1 MMTSSTPAYDGPSF
15 GGVAKSPTKSRDKNQ
30 KLRIKNK
37 ESRMFVLHPRLDFP
51 LRFVWQLLLLTSA
64 ALWAHDAYASILV
77 TNFGTDSSSCG
88 SSASPC
94 RSISQAIENATSGET
109 IYVGAGRYGD
119 VSGTGTFTG
128 PGDEHAQP
136 ASGQFD
142 YSGCVVCISKAVQI
156 YSLNGPA
163 LTVIQANSAANFPNA
178 VLITVDGVTF
188 GSPGHGFGIA
198 NGGGNGI
205 VVDLEQSPAIAH
217 GVTVS
222 GNIDAGDSQ
231 GFVFEGPPG
240 EPTDGRCPPG
250 CPFPANTGVF
260 RFSDNRANG
269 SGTGFR
275 ILAEASGCCTGP
287 LNNMQIVLQDNVAVG
302 TQTGF
307 FVDKG
312 VLINCDGCGDGATA
326 SNVSVSNNFAANSGV
341 GFSLFTAGLVMQ
353 NVALSSATAG
363 FVITAPA
370 GAFTGNS
377 AIGNYGPGVVVLF
390 FTDNGGHD
398 PPIDFGKFSGNNL
411 YGNDRNRQPAAV
423 SSSLPT
429 LFPYNPGPSARC
441 GILNLGAIAAAEV
454 TDTPPQIPVPP
465 FRGAT
470 VEAVEG
476 FWGSS
481 KGPQSTGP
489 GDTVGG
495 ACDQNGATTTA
506 SKPFLTSPVA
516 IPAAPAL

>member
-1 MMTSSTPAYDGPSF
+1 
-15 GGVAKSPTKSRDKNQ
+15 VTKQ
-30 KLRIKNK
+30 
-37 ESRMFVLHPRLDFP
+37 RLDFT
-51 LRFVWQLLLLTSA
+51 LRFAWQWFLLTSA
-64 ALWAHDAYASILV
+64 ALWAHAAYSSSILV

-88 SSASPC
+88 SNASPC
-94 RSISQAIENATSGET
+94 RSISQAIENAAPGEV

-136 ASGQFD
+136 ASGPFD

-178 VLITVDGVTF
+178 VLITVDKVTF

-205 VVDLEQSPAIAH
+205 VVDLEQSPGIAH

-222 GNIDAGDSQ
+222 GNIDGGDSQ

-240 EPTDGRCPPG
+240 VPPFGRCPPQNQF
-250 CPFPANTGVF
+250 CPPPNVGVF
-260 RFSDNRANG
+260 LFSDNRANG

-275 ILAEASGCCTGP
+275 ILTKASACCGVVT
-287 LNNMQIVLQDNVAVG
+287 NNMQIVLKDNVAVG

-307 FVDKG
+307 SVDKG
-312 VLINCDGCGDGATA
+312 LLDNCDGCGDNATA
-326 SNVSVSNNFAANSGV
+326 GNVTTSNNFAASSGV
-341 GFSLFTAGLVMQ
+341 GFSLFTAGPVNQ
-353 NVALSSATAG
+353 NVALSNATAG

-370 GAFTGNS
+370 GVFTGNS
-377 AIGNYGPGVVVLF
+377 AVSNYGPGVVTLF

-423 SSSLPT
+423 GSSLPT
-429 LFPYNPGPSARC
+429 FFPYNPGPSAHC
-441 GILNLGAIAAAEV
+441 GVLNLGSIAVAEQV
-454 TDTPPQIPVPP
+454 DTLPQPPAPP
-465 FRGAT
+465 FRVAT
-470 VEAVEG
+470 VESAEA

-495 ACDQNGATTTA
+495 ACDQNSAVTTA
-506 SKPFLTSPVA
+506 SKPFLTSPVS
-516 IPAAPAL
+516 IQAAPAL

>member
-1 MMTSSTPAYDGPSF
+1 
-15 GGVAKSPTKSRDKNQ
+15 
-30 KLRIKNK
+30 
-37 ESRMFVLHPRLDFP
+37 MFALKQRLDFP
-51 LRFVWQLLLLTSA
+51 LRLVWRLLLLTSA
-64 ALWAHDAYASILV
+64 ALWAHAAYSSILV

-94 RSISQAIENATSGET
+94 RSISQAIENASSGET

-178 VLITVDGVTF
+178 VLITADGVTF

-205 VVDLEQSPAIAH
+205 VVDLEQGPGIAH

-222 GNIDAGDSQ
+222 GNIDMGDSQ
-231 GFVFEGPPG
+231 GFVFDGPPG
-240 EPTDGRCPPG
+240 AAFGLCPPQNPL
-250 CPFPANTGVF
+250 CPPLNTGVF

-269 SGTGFR
+269 SGTGFT
-275 ILAEASGCCTGP
+275 ILAKAS
-287 LNNMQIVLQDNVAVG
+287 NNFPTYKLQIVLQDNVAVG
-302 TQTGF
+302 AVTGF

-312 VLINCDGCGDGATA
+312 LLINCDGCGDNATA
-326 SNVSVSNNFAANSGV
+326 GNVTTQYNFAASSGV
-341 GFSLFTAGLVMQ
+341 GFSLSTAGLVNQ
-353 NVALSSATAG
+353 NVSLSNATAG

-377 AIGNYGPGVVVLF
+377 AISNYGPGVVVEF
-390 FTDNGGHD
+390 FTANGG
-398 PPIDFGKFSGNNL
+398 PPVDFGKFSGNNL

-423 SSSLPT
+423 SSSLRT
-429 LFPYNPGPSARC
+429 LNPYNPGPSARC
-441 GILNLGAIAAAEV
+441 GVLNLGGIAAAEQ
-454 TDTPPQIPVPP
+454 TDIPPQLPGPP
-465 FRGAT
+465 FRVAT
-470 VEAVEG
+470 VEAADG

-489 GDTVGG
+489 GDTIGG
-495 ACDQNGATTTA
+495 VCDQNGATTTA
-506 SKPFLTSPVA
+506 SKPFLTSPAA
-516 IPAAPAL
+516 IPGAPAL

>member
-1 MMTSSTPAYDGPSF
+1 
-15 GGVAKSPTKSRDKNQ
+15 
-30 KLRIKNK
+30 
-37 ESRMFVLHPRLDFP
+37 MFVLHPRLDFP
-51 LRFVWQLLLLTSA
+51 LRFVWRLLLLTSA
-64 ALWAHDAYASILV
+64 ALCAHGAYASILV

-188 GSPGHGFGIA
+188 GSLGHGFSIA

-205 VVDLEQSPAIAH
+205 VVDLEQSPGTAH

-222 GNIDAGDSQ
+222 GNIDMGDSQ
-231 GFVFEGPPG
+231 GFVFDGPPG
-240 EPTDGRCPPG
+240 AAFGGCPPQNQF
-250 CPFPANTGVF
+250 CPPPNTGVF
-260 RFSDNRANG
+260 RFSYNRANG
-269 SGTGFR
+269 SGTGFS
-275 ILAEASGCCTGP
+275 ILAKASGCCSAVP
-287 LNNMQIVLQDNVAVG
+287 VYKLQIVLQDNVAVG
-302 TQTGF
+302 AVTGF
-307 FVDKG
+307 SVDKG
-312 VLINCDGCGDGATA
+312 VLINCDGCGDHGTA
-326 SNVSVSNNFAANSGV
+326 GNVSIENNFSGSSGV
-341 GFSLFTAGLVMQ
+341 GFSLSTAGLVSQ
-353 NVALSSATAG
+353 NVSLSNATAG

-377 AIGNYGPGVVVLF
+377 AISNYGPGVVVEF
-390 FTDNGGHD
+390 FTDNGG
-398 PPIDFGKFSGNNL
+398 PPVDFGKFSGNNL

-423 SSSLPT
+423 ASSLRT
-429 LFPYNPGPSARC
+429 LVPNSFNPGPSAHC
-441 GILNLGAIAAAEV
+441 GVLNLGGIAQAEQ
-454 TDTPPQIPVPP
+454 TDIPPQLPAPP
-465 FRGAT
+465 FQVTT
-470 VEAVEG
+470 VEVAEA

-481 KGPQSTGP
+481 KGPQTSGP
-489 GDTVGG
+489 GDTIGG
-495 ACDQNGATTTA
+495 ACDQNGGATTA